1 MIAACWLYPLAV
13 LELTPRLAAH
23 VLRALTKESPSK

>member
-13 LELTPRLAAH
+13 LELTPRLAAQ
-23 VLRALTKESPSK
+23 VLRVLTKENPPR